1 MTAERRF
8 GPVAGYLPHRPPML
22 LIDEIVEVTEIR
34 AVCRTT
40 IHPDCVFAIDGHV
53 HPSALIEF
61 VAQVCAI
68 GVGVQAARY
77 GDPPRTGVILACR
90 EISFGVADLA
100 VGDPLT
106 IVSNKVFGQKQMAA
120 FVCTVHRGDT
130 LCATIQ
136 LSVAD
141 AELASNQLTGTDAG
155 AGAEGRDDGDGGG
168 AA

>member
-1 MTAERRF
+1 VTAERGF
-8 GPVAGYLPHRPPML
+8 GPVADYLPHRPPML
-22 LIDEIVEVTEIR
+22 LIDEIVEVTQMR

-40 IHPDCVFAIDGHV
+40 IHPDCVFAIDGRV

-68 GVGVQAARY
+68 GVGVLAARD
-77 GDPPRTGVILACR
+77 GDPPRTGVILSCR
-90 EISFGVADLA
+90 EISFGVDDLA
-100 VGDPLT
+100 VGDELT

-120 FVCTVHRGDT
+120 FACTVSRGDT

-141 AELASNQLTGTDAG
+141 AALASLQLAGGDAG
-155 AGAEGRDDGDGGG
+155 ADAGDGGE
-168 AA
+168 AP